1 MIPKIRIETGTAFV
15 TSSFNF
21 NALSNLGQVAKDLR
35 NRSYTGKVVFDML
48 GLRGDSSDRFVEMDF
63 DGGFDRASFKY
74 PESPKYREIQDKFL
88 KEHPEFLHE
97 ETLLSLE
104 EIDAFLGSKES

>member
-1 MIPKIRIETGTAFV
+1 MIPKIRIEAGIAFI

-21 NALSNLGQVAKDLR
+21 NALNNLSQVAKDLH
-35 NRSYTGKVVFDML
+35 NKSYTGKVVFDML

-63 DGGFDRASFKY
+63 DGGFDRATFKY

-88 KEHPEFLHE
+88 KEHPEFLLG

-104 EIDAFLGSKES
+104 EIDTFLGSGKS